1 MNIKGFFQ
9 EYGHKFN
16 INKILDDDKE
26 DLGSHD
32 ANVVIRGHGQKI
44 ILPILGDMTISIIRA
59 T

>member
-9 EYGHKFN
+9 EYGDKFN

-44 ILPILGDMTISIIRA
+44 ILPI
-59 T
+59 